1 MCYYIAKGDDLMTK
15 EVEIGKRIKE
25 CRLDKGMTQEELAK
39 TLGVNKSTIQRY
51 ESGEIKA
58 IKLVVLQSIA
68 KTLNIDALYIT
79 LKSDIKKPYELT
91 LPTDIIPLKKLKK
104 IPIIGKI
111 ACGSPILAEQNFESL
126 TYCPDNVN
134 ADFALRC
141 NGDSMIDA
149 DIHDGDIVFIK
160 EMPIVENGEIAAVVV
175 GEESTLKRVYY
186 QDDTLTLVPANS
198 AYAPMVY
205 SKEQLNE
212 IRICG
217 KVVALLRHMK

>member
-1 MCYYIAKGDDLMTK
+1 MTK
-15 EVEIGKRIKE
+15 EVEIGKRIRE
-25 CRLDKGMTQEELAK
+25 CRLDRGITQEDLANA
-39 TLGVNKSTIQRY
+39 LGVNKSTIQRY
-51 ESGEIKA
+51 ESGEIKV
-58 IKLVVLQSIA
+58 IKLVVLQGIA
-68 KTLNIDALYIT
+68 KILNIDPLYLTLKTDEKNPYEIT
-79 LKSDIKKPYELT
+79 LPSNLT
-91 LPTDIIPLKKLKK
+91 PLKKIRK

-111 ACGSPILAEQNFESL
+111 ACGMPILAEQNFECL

-149 DIHDGDIVFIK
+149 DIHDGDVVFIK
-160 EMPIVENGEIAAVVV
+160 EAPIVENGEIAAVVI
-175 GEESTLKRVYY
+175 GEDATLKRVYY

-205 SKEQLNE
+205 TKEQLND

-217 KVVALLRHMK
+217 KVVALLRHIK